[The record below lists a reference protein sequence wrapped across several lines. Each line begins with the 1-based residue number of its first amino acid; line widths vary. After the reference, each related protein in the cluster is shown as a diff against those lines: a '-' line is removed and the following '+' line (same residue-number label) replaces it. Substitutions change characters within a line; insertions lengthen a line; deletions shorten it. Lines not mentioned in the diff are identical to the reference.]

1 MRVLSVVCVLFLSP
15 LISAVE
21 AKQIL
26 PGPFPFELV
35 EVIDGDTFR
44 ARVDIWLG
52 QSVTVKVRLKG
63 VDTPEMNGKCA
74 AEKKLARQ
82 AKDFAENWLKKT
94 KYNWSMSITALMRG
108 ACWPRRKSKTVTAC
122 RPRFWLKISPSL
134 IAGGAPNGALNQSA
148 RFWRP
153 APQARFC
160 LLSIRSSTTAGSA
173 NVEVSPRLEKSSSAI
188 FLRMRRMILPE
199 RVFGRPGAN

>member
-82 AKDFAENWLKKT
+82 AKDFAENWLRKNQVQLVNVHYGT
-94 KYNWSMSITALMRG
+94 YAGRVLATAQIKNGDSLSAALLAENLAKPYRG
-108 ACWPRRKSKTVTAC
+108 
-122 RPRFWLKISPSL
+122 
-134 IAGGAPNGALNQSA
+134 
-148 RFWRP
+148 
-153 APQARFC
+153 
-160 LLSIRSSTTAGSA
+160 
-173 NVEVSPRLEKSSSAI
+173 
-188 FLRMRRMILPE
+188 LR
-199 RVFGRPGAN
+199 AKWCA

>member
-52 QSVTVKVRLKG
+52 QSVTVKVRLQG

-82 AKDFAENWLKKT
+82 AKAFAENWLKT
-94 KYNWSMSITALMRG
+94 NQVQLVNVHYGTYAGRVLATAQIKNGDSLSAALLAENLAKPYRG
-108 ACWPRRKSKTVTAC
+108 RRAKWCA
-122 RPRFWLKISPSL
+122 
-134 IAGGAPNGALNQSA
+134 
-148 RFWRP
+148 
-153 APQARFC
+153 
-160 LLSIRSSTTAGSA
+160 
-173 NVEVSPRLEKSSSAI
+173 
-188 FLRMRRMILPE
+188 
-199 RVFGRPGAN
+199 

>member
-82 AKDFAENWLKKT
+82 AKDFAENWLKT
-94 KYNWSMSITALMRG
+94 NQVQLVNVHYGTYAGRVLATAQIKNGDSLSAALLAENLAKPYRG
-108 ACWPRRKSKTVTAC
+108 RRAKWCA
-122 RPRFWLKISPSL
+122 
-134 IAGGAPNGALNQSA
+134 
-148 RFWRP
+148 
-153 APQARFC
+153 
-160 LLSIRSSTTAGSA
+160 
-173 NVEVSPRLEKSSSAI
+173 
-188 FLRMRRMILPE
+188 
-199 RVFGRPGAN
+199 